1 MYLYAFQNE
10 KKIKIILVEN
20 TLYKTVYISS
30 RKINNSSSRLRC
42 CIELFNDGIAFLAKQ
57 IQKNYAILA
66 IRSSLGQENSTRH
79 PVIFSLK
86 LRANILPREDT

>member
-42 CIELFNDGIAFLAKQ
+42 CIELSNDGIAFLAKQ
-57 IQKNYAILA
+57 IQKKLHHFSY
-66 IRSSLGQENSTRH
+66 SLLSRTRKFNA
-79 PVIFSLK
+79 PSCYSFI
-86 LRANILPREDT
+86 

>member
-1 MYLYAFQNE
+1 M
-10 KKIKIILVEN
+10 EN
-20 TLYKTVYISS
+20 TLYKTVHISS

-42 CIELFNDGIAFLAKQ
+42 CIELSNDGIAFLAKQ

-79 PVIFSLK
+79 PVILFFKIKS
-86 LRANILPREDT
+86 